1 MGKTS
6 NKTST
11 KQAVVKKKGGSS
23 GGGGGGKSSDLPSHL
38 RIMIA
43 IAQQNRMGIETPE
56 RKKVMA
62 MADIDNAGSFS
73 TICGRMKKKGHIE
86 FPDSKTII
94 LTDEGKQEVE
104 PHLPPAPKCNADYHE
119 ELKKK
124 ISRKKVK
131 EMFDCLASGD
141 GVDGCPLS
149 ELAKIAGMDVTSGS
163 FKTYVGC
170 LNPNVERFNCDTT
183 GEKMI
188 KLKDDCFPFGRGAD

>member
-23 GGGGGGKSSDLPSHL
+23 GGGGGKSSDLPSHL

-43 IAQQNRMGIETPE
+43 IAQQNRMGIETPD
-56 RKKVMA
+56 RKKVMS

-73 TICGRMKKKGHIE
+73 TICGRMKKKGYIE

-94 LTDEGKQEVE
+94 LTNKGKQEVE
-104 PHLPPAPKCNADYHE
+104 PHLPPAPKCNKDYHE

-131 EMFDCLASGD
+131 DMFDYLATGD
-141 GVDGCPLS
+141 AAINGCTLA
-149 ELAKIAGMDVTSGS
+149 ELAKIANMDVTSGS

-170 LNPNVERFNCDTT
+170 LNPNVERFTCDTT
-183 GEKMI
+183 GQKMI
-188 KLKDDCFPFGRGAD
+188 KLKDDCFPFGRGAE